1 MESYSKL
8 ASRSSRLLAVLVD
21 GFISFLFIFAI
32 SIITGITKFSTFFNP
47 TRVDKFDIWASL
59 LSIISVIIF
68 YILIPTFVWKGQTL
82 GKRWLKIAIVKND
95 NHEVNLKTMFIRE
108 IFFILGYIKIAYF
121 SLIVGF
127 VALVDPFFIFSG
139 DRRTLHDLI
148 AKTKVI
154 DV

>member
-8 ASRSSRLLAVLVD
+8 ASRSSRLLAILVD
-21 GFISFLFIFAI
+21 GFIIFLFIFAI
-32 SIITGITKFSTFFNP
+32 SIITGMTKFSTFFNP
-47 TRVDKFDIWASL
+47 TRGSSL

-82 GKRWLKIAIVKND
+82 GKRWLKIAIVKNND
-95 NHEVNLKTMFIRE
+95 QEVNLKTMIIRE
-108 IFFILGYIKIAYF
+108 IFFLLGYIKIPYF
-121 SLIVGF
+121 SLVVGF
-127 VALVDPFFIFSG
+127 VAFVDPFFIFSA